1 MQGFGLLVGCFLGKG
16 IEMAGTRNLI
26 QRMFGV
32 GGDGVSAR
40 TKAAIRAAEGSPASE
55 QETAAPASEG
65 MGGSTI
71 DPNATVVLPDGR
83 RITPQS
89 KAILDQMLKQR
100 EAKMRQQQGR

>member
-1 MQGFGLLVGCFLGKG
+1 
-16 IEMAGTRNLI
+16 MAGTRNLI

-32 GGDGVSAR
+32 GGDGVSAQ
-40 TKAAIRAAEGSPASE
+40 TKAAIRAAEGPPASE
-55 QETAAPASEG
+55 QEATPASEG
-65 MGGSTI
+65 MGGSTV

-100 EAKMRQQQGR
+100 EERMRQQRGR